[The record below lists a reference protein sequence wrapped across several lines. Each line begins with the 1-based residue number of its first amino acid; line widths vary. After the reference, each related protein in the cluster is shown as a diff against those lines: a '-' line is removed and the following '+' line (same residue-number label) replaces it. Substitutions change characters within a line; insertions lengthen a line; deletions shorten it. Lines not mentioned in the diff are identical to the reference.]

1 MDNLINKV
9 LNKVTA
15 KNLPSRSRAVQ
26 SEFRKRQLVNSTI
39 DCIEKLGLSQT
50 TMASIAKHAG
60 VSQGIVVFH
69 FQTKE
74 LLLEKTLQRLSDDY
88 GNCWKGAYNN
98 AEAVP
103 LARLCA
109 LIKAVF
115 SPAVCTRKLIGVWYA
130 FWGDSRSRL
139 LYKSLC
145 GKQDIAY
152 TSYLLEQCQSLEATV
167 LSTMDANDAALS
179 IESMISGLWQE
190 LLIGS
195 PGFKQKEAVS
205 TVFKLLQL
213 IYPNNCHEI
222 KRLEKEI

>member
-1 MDNLINKV
+1 M
-9 LNKVTA
+9 LNQVA
-15 KNLPSRSRAVQ
+15 EKNLPSRRRALQ
-26 SEFRKRQLVNSTI
+26 SEFRKRQLINSTI
-39 DCIEKLGLSQT
+39 DCIEKFGLSQT
-50 TMASIAKHAG
+50 TMASIAKHAS

-74 LLLEKTLQRLSDDY
+74 SLLEQTLRRLSDDY
-88 GNCWKGAYNN
+88 GNCWKSAYHN
-98 AEAVP
+98 AETSP

-109 LIKAVF
+109 LVEAVF
-115 SPAVCTRKLIGVWYA
+115 SPAVCNRKLVGVWYA
-130 FWGDSRSRL
+130 FWGDARSRL

-152 TSYLLEQCQSLEATV
+152 SSYLLEQCQSLEAAE
-167 LSTMDANDAALS
+167 SATMSANNAALS
-179 IESMISGLWQE
+179 IESMINGLWQE

-213 IYPNNCHEI
+213 IYPDRRHEI
-222 KRLEKEI
+222 ELLENKS

>member
-1 MDNLINKV
+1 
-9 LNKVTA
+9 
-15 KNLPSRSRAVQ
+15 
-26 SEFRKRQLVNSTI
+26 
-39 DCIEKLGLSQT
+39 
-50 TMASIAKHAG
+50 MASIAKHAG

-69 FQTKE
+69 FQTKDM
-74 LLLEKTLQRLSDDY
+74 LLEQTLRRLSDDY
-88 GNCWKGAYNN
+88 GNCWKSAYDN
-98 AEAVP
+98 AEPNP

-109 LIKAVF
+109 LIEAVF
-115 SPAVCTRKLIGVWYA
+115 SAAICTSKLVGAWYS

-139 LYKSLC
+139 LYKDLC

-152 TSYLLEQCQSLEATV
+152 SSYLLKQCQMLEASE
-167 LSTMDANDAALS
+167 STTHLNAHTAALS

-213 IYPNNCHEI
+213 IYPERC
-222 KRLEKEI
+222 KEIGIGKFIPDAI

>member
-1 MDNLINKV
+1 V
-9 LNKVTA
+9 LTQVTA
-15 KNLPSRSRAVQ
+15 KNLSSRNRAVQ
-26 SEFRKRQLVNSTI
+26 SEFRKRQLINSTI
-39 DCIEKLGLSQT
+39 DCIERLGLSQT

-74 LLLEKTLQRLSDDY
+74 LLLEKTLRRLSDDY
-88 GNCWKGAYNN
+88 GSCWKSAYNN
-98 AEAVP
+98 AEAAP

-115 SPAVCTRKLIGVWYA
+115 SPAICTRKLVGVWYA

-152 TSYLLEQCQSLEATV
+152 SSYLLEQCQMLETTEY
-167 LSTMDANDAALS
+167 STLNAYNAALS

-195 PGFKQKEAVS
+195 PSFKQKEAIS

-213 IYPNNCHEI
+213 IYPDRCHEI
-222 KRLEKEI
+222 ETYEKMI

>member
-1 MDNLINKV
+1 MLSQ
-9 LNKVTA
+9 VTA
-15 KNLPSRSRAVQ
+15 KNLPSRNRAVQ
-26 SEFRKRQLVNSTI
+26 SEFRKRQLINSTI

-60 VSQGIVVFH
+60 VSQGVVVFH
-69 FQTKE
+69 FQTKDA
-74 LLLEKTLQRLSDDY
+74 LLEQTLRRLSDDY
-88 GNCWKGAYNN
+88 GNCWKSAYDN
-98 AEAVP
+98 ADTAP

-109 LIKAVF
+109 LIKSVF
-115 SPAVCTRKLIGVWYA
+115 SPAICTRKLVGVWYA

-139 LYKSLC
+139 LYKNLC
-145 GKQDIAY
+145 GQQDIAY
-152 TSYLLEQCQSLEATV
+152 SNYLLEQCQILETTES
-167 LSTMDANDAALS
+167 STFNAHTAALS

-213 IYPNNCHEI
+213 IYPDRCHEI
-222 KRLEKEI
+222 EQIEIKG

>member
-1 MDNLINKV
+1 MLSQ
-9 LNKVTA
+9 VTA
-15 KNLPSRSRAVQ
+15 KNLPSRNRAVQ
-26 SEFRKRQLVNSTI
+26 SEFRKRQLINSTI

-69 FQTKE
+69 FQTKDA
-74 LLLEKTLQRLSDDY
+74 LLEQTLRRLSDDY
-88 GNCWKGAYNN
+88 GNCWKSAYDN
-98 AEAVP
+98 ADTTP

-109 LIKAVF
+109 LIKSVF
-115 SPAVCTRKLIGVWYA
+115 SPAICTRKLVGVWYA

-139 LYKSLC
+139 LYKNLC
-145 GKQDIAY
+145 GQQDIAY
-152 TSYLLEQCQSLEATV
+152 SNYLLEQCQILETTES
-167 LSTMDANDAALS
+167 STLNAHTAALS

-213 IYPNNCHEI
+213 IYPDRYHEI
-222 KRLEKEI
+222 EQIEIKG